1 MVGPQIATHSGRVF
15 MRGDEM
21 VVEVDSPIWAAEL
34 SAMSEMLRQRVNEA
48 LGKDEVS
55 AIRFTVSRG
64 VSRDR
69 RQSEREAGEAEDRQ
83 RLVEPVPLTEGELAE
98 VRKSVSA
105 IENEALREAA
115 FRATVKHLEWS
126 RGIEAA
132 KTP

>member
-1 MVGPQIATHSGRVF
+1 

-48 LGKDEVS
+48 LGKDEVRT
-55 AIRFTVSRG
+55 IRFTVSRG

-69 RQSEREAGEAEDRQ
+69 RASEREAGEAADRH
-83 RLVEPVPLTEGELAE
+83 RLVEPVPLTKGELAE